1 MLDKIKCPNC
11 GHNIDVEEALSGKL
25 EAHFQEE
32 YERKVNEQSVKFNN
46 ERKKFEIEKEQLQ
59 LDKEKQDELLKIR
72 LNERIALETK
82 KINEAATES
91 VREEMRMLQEENQKR
106 KKENTNL
113 KRQELELLKQKAAL
127 AEQAEEMNLE
137 MEKEL
142 LKKTSEIES
151 KARIKERE
159 SFELEKAQLLKQ
171 IEDNKKA
178 AAIAQHKIEES
189 SGRMQGEAQEDA
201 LEKMLESCY
210 PFDKIEEV
218 PKGIRGADSIQRVI
232 NSAQVECGTI
242 VYESKRT
249 KSFANDWID
258 KLKQDQTMCRAD
270 IAVLVTKTLPKDMVR
285 FGERNG
291 IWICTYAEVQSLSFV
306 LREMLIRINSVKQAQ
321 DNKGDKMELLY
332 NYLTGTEFVQNIGRI
347 VENYDNMIS
356 QLNSEKKAMH
366 KIWAAREKHIWVVQE
381 NISALF
387 GSIKGIA
394 GNALD
399 TSTVLQLP
407 DSTID
412 E

>member
-82 KINEAATES
+82 KINEAAVEN
-91 VREEMRMLQEENQKR
+91 VKEEMRLLLEDNQKR
-106 KKENTNL
+106 KQENTNL
-113 KRQELELLKQKAAL
+113 KKQEIELLKQKAAL
-127 AEQAEEMNLE
+127 AEQAEEMSLQ

-142 LKKTSEIES
+142 LEKTTEIEN

-159 SFELEKAQLLKQ
+159 SFELEKAQLIKQ

-178 AAIAQHKIEES
+178 AAIAQQKIEES
-189 SGRMQGEAQEDA
+189 SGRMTGEAQEDA
-201 LEKMLESCY
+201 LEKMLASCY
-210 PFDKIEEV
+210 PFDNIEEV

-232 NSAQVECGTI
+232 NSTQVECGTI

-258 KLKQDQTMCRAD
+258 KLKQDQTMCKAD
-270 IAVLVTKTLPKDMVR
+270 IAVLVTKTLPKEMVR

-306 LREMLIRINSVKQAQ
+306 LREMLIRMNSVKQAQ
-321 DNKGDKMELLY
+321 ENKGDKMELLY
-332 NYLTGTEFVQNIGRI
+332 NYLTGTEFVHNIERI
-347 VENYDNMIS
+347 VENYDNMIT

-399 TSTVLQLP
+399 TAMVLQLP